1 MINFDDYT
9 NENKIE
15 HNSKWPYIPDHPYRI
30 LIVGGSGSRK
40 TNALLNLINNQPDID
55 KIYLYT
61 KDPYEAKYQ
70 YLINKRVKV
79 GLDHF
84 KDPKAFMKYS
94 NDMEDVYK
102 NIKNYNPGKKR
113 KILIVF
119 DDMIADMINNK
130 KLNSVVTEFFIRGR
144 KDNIIIVFIT
154 QSYFKVPKDVRLNYT
169 HFFIMKIPNK
179 RELQKIALNHSSDID
194 FKDFI
199 KIYKKCTV
207 ESYSF
212 LVNDTTL
219 PLDKYLLDKYI
230 IKSGLLKIRLEMK
243 NYNMTLTERL
253 QKHQLYHQAKLISM
267 NILLVK
273 IYCHLINSK

>member
-15 HNSKWPYIPDHPYRI
+15 HNSKWPHIPDRPYKI
-30 LIVGGSGSRK
+30 FIAGGSGSGK
-40 TNALLNLINNQPDID
+40 TNALLNLINNLPDID
-55 KIYLYT
+55 KIYLYA

-70 YLINKRVKV
+70 YLINKGEKV

-84 KDPKAFMKYS
+84 KDPKAFMECS

-102 NIKNYNPGKKR
+102 NIENYNPGKKR

-119 DDMIADMINNK
+119 DDMIEDMINNK
-130 KLNSVVTEFFIRGR
+130 KLNPVVTELFIRGR
-144 KDNIIIVFIT
+144 KLNISIVFIT
-154 QSYFKVPKDVRLNYT
+154 QSYFIVPKYVRLNST

-179 RELQKIALNHSSDID
+179 RELQQIALNHSSDID

-199 KIYKKCTV
+199 KIYKKFTA
-207 ESYSF
+207 EPYSF

-219 PLDKYLLDKYI
+219 PSDDPLSFRKN
-230 IKSGLLKIRLEMK
+230 LLK
-243 NYNMTLTERL
+243 
-253 QKHQLYHQAKLISM
+253 
-267 NILLVK
+267 
-273 IYCHLINSK
+273 